1 MDSLIKKTEKSSPEK
16 MVPIFNPGIIFL
28 MFTDNDYNYT
38 PPSIN
43 GIFSKVEEYVG

>member
-1 MDSLIKKTEKSSPEK
+1 
-16 MVPIFNPGIIFL
+16 MVPIFNRNHLFL

>member
-1 MDSLIKKTEKSSPEK
+1 MDSLIKKNWKIKPGKDGSDIQSESS
-16 MVPIFNPGIIFL
+16 FL